1 MHLIKISINRLLF
14 IMLCLCL
21 VVFPINYTL
30 VLFFRVLDL
39 FFIILFFSFIVT
51 NPKIDKNLLT
61 VFLLAIVLFSI
72 SNIIKV
78 LENKSLELIRLGFVY
93 KYLFIFIVPWIVVSI
108 VKTNK
113 QIYIINLL
121 LLVAYIFLSS
131 WPYIYL
137 SLLSSGFI
145 SGSLRPSFPLS
156 NNYTY
161 SDAHLYSSYL
171 GYFFVVYVFYFRKYF
186 RHNIVLSCLIIIN
199 GFIGLILTGSR
210 TGLVLVGLASLFY
223 VIYSIVE
230 LFFIKNKL
238 SIRKNKA
245 IYVMLSLLVFLFLL
259 ILLKP
264 YINLFLNNY
273 ENLIIRAFNFKLAED
288 QSSLGRIR
296 KLMIA
301 INDAEYSG
309 LLLGSGFCSSLVWYD
324 GIFSILMA
332 YGGLLFIVSI
342 FIFYYLIVVK
352 VILNSIN
359 QKDALFFLLFV
370 ILYLV
375 SNIVSEYIFVSRNA
389 FPILVMLSIL
399 YINILNKKIICGKT
413 KK

>member
-238 SIRKNKA
+238 SIRKTK
-245 IYVMLSLLVFLFLL
+245 LSTLCFL
-259 ILLKP
+259 
-264 YINLFLNNY
+264 Y
-273 ENLIIRAFNFKLAED
+273 
-288 QSSLGRIR
+288 
-296 KLMIA
+296 
-301 INDAEYSG
+301 
-309 LLLGSGFCSSLVWYD
+309 
-324 GIFSILMA
+324 
-332 YGGLLFIVSI
+332 
-342 FIFYYLIVVK
+342 
-352 VILNSIN
+352 
-359 QKDALFFLLFV
+359 LFF
-370 ILYLV
+370 Y
-375 SNIVSEYIFVSRNA
+375 SY
-389 FPILVMLSIL
+389 
-399 YINILNKKIICGKT
+399 
-413 KK
+413 